1 MVSSEKEVDKRK
13 GNEEDYVIY
22 YAHSFPI
29 RYAINFSPD
38 DIMFKLCQ
46 YKVIKVVIMQELIH
60 VLLSLSL
67 HLFLSL
73 SFPLLIVCI
82 VNTGGD

>member
-1 MVSSEKEVDKRK
+1 MVSSEKEEDKRE
-13 GNEEDYVIY
+13 GNEEDYVVY
-22 YAHSFPI
+22 YAHSFPV

-60 VLLSLSL
+60 KCTPLFSSVSLLPSPHS
-67 HLFLSL
+67 
-73 SFPLLIVCI
+73 IYC
-82 VNTGGD
+82 

>member
-1 MVSSEKEVDKRK
+1 MRRIMSYIMLILSV
-13 GNEEDYVIY
+13 
-22 YAHSFPI
+22 

-60 VLLSLSL
+60 KCTPLFSSVSLCLSP
-67 HLFLSL
+67 FLS
-73 SFPLLIVCI
+73 S
-82 VNTGGD
+82 